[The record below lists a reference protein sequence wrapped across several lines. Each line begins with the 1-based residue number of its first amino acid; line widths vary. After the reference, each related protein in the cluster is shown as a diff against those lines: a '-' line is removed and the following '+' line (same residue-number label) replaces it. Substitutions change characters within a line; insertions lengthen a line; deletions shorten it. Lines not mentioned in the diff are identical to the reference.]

1 MFIVAPR
8 GDPVSTMT
16 TIADTLSEHQTLE
29 RYSAGRV
36 LFREGDD
43 PLGVYIVHNGLVD
56 LMFSGKNGRA
66 KALRTAED
74 GQILG
79 LSCVVSHRRHDC
91 SATTKTSCELGFI
104 DRETFLQQI
113 DHSPAIWFS
122 VLQTLSQDVNSCYD
136 CMRSIRDEA
145 DRGRGTGDRKLP
157 VTSPA

>member
-1 MFIVAPR
+1 VT
-8 GDPVSTMT
+8 TMT

-29 RYSAGRV
+29 RYSPGRV

-43 PLGVYIVHNGLVD
+43 PLGVYIVHNGQVD
-56 LMFSGKNGRA
+56 LLFSGKNGHA
-66 KALRTAED
+66 KALRTAEE

-91 SATTKTSCELGFI
+91 SATTKTACDLGFI

-136 CMRSIRDEA
+136 CMRNIRDEA
-145 DRGRGTGDRKLP
+145 AGDRGRGTGDRKLP
-157 VTSPA
+157 VPSPA